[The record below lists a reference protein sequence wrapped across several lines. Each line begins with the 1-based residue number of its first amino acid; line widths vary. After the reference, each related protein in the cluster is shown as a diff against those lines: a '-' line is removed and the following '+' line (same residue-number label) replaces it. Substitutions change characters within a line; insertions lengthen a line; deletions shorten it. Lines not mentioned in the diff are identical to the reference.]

1 VEPSGGRPPRPSQRE
16 AQESADRIRLLRQE
30 LATPELQQVLALTP
44 DQQSRFD
51 DWSRAQLT
59 QLAQLFDVDT
69 SASQKRVSW
78 GMRIASTLGGIAICA
93 AVVLF
98 FMRYWGY
105 LDTSVQVIILAVVP
119 LLALAGA
126 EFTVG
131 RERTLYFTGLLAL
144 VAFASFVMNL
154 AVLGSIFNINSTE
167 RALLAWGAFALV
179 VAYRYGLRLLLAL
192 GLLLL
197 LGYGAA
203 LVTAQFGYRWFD
215 FDQRP
220 ELVAFLALLVFCA
233 PAAIRHQRHSDFP
246 SVYRLVGAM
255 VFFVCV
261 LSLADWGMPSY
272 LSFSHQNNERL
283 YEFVGLLTSA
293 GAIWLGIARH
303 WSGVVNTSAT
313 AFAIFLYARLYHW
326 WWDRMPKYLFFAAI
340 GALSI
345 GLVLAFNRVR
355 GQMAQNGALA

>member
-1 VEPSGGRPPRPSQRE
+1 VDPSGTRPPTASQQH
-16 AQESADRIRLLRQE
+16 AQQSADRIRLLREE

-44 DQQSRFD
+44 DQQRRFD

-59 QLAQLFDVDT
+59 NLARQFDVDT

-78 GMRIASTLGGIAICA
+78 GMRIASTLGGIAICT

-105 LDTSVQVIILAVVP
+105 LDTSVQVTIVAVVP

-126 EFTVG
+126 EFAAG

-154 AVLGSIFNINSTE
+154 AVLGSIFNIVSTE

-197 LGYGAA
+197 IGYGAA
-203 LVTAQFGYRWFD
+203 MVTAQFGYRWYD

-220 ELVAFLALLVFCA
+220 ELVAFLALLIFWA
-233 PAAIRHQRHSDFP
+233 PSAIQHARHTDFP
-246 SVYRLVGAM
+246 PVYRFVGAI

-261 LSLADWGMPSY
+261 LSLAEWGVPSY
-272 LSFSHQNNERL
+272 LSFRQQNIERL
-283 YEFVGLLTSA
+283 YGFVGLVTSA
-293 GAIWLGIARH
+293 GAIWLGIKRQ
-303 WSGVVNTSAT
+303 WNGVVNISAT
-313 AFAIFLYARLYHW
+313 AFVIFLYSRLYHW
-326 WWDRMPKYLFFAAI
+326 WWDWMPKYLFFAVI
-340 GALSI
+340 GALGI
-345 GLVLAFNRVR
+345 ALVLAFKRLR
-355 GQMAQNGALA
+355 GQMARSGSLA